1 MGCELL
7 TVTISTFCTM
17 FGPGLALRGPEGAT
31 SMHKAVDI
39 MQEYSRSSFNVFLAG
54 LVFFHV
60 SSLLLMWIGQMLFVS
75 LVTNAILGAFLV
87 LFFKNGYE

>member
-17 FGPGLALRGPEGAT
+17 FGPGLALRGPEGAK

-39 MQEYSRSSFNVFLAG
+39 MQEYSRSSFNVFLTG

-60 SSLLLMWIGQMLFVS
+60 SSLLLMWIGQTLFVS
-75 LVTNAILGAFLV
+75 LVTNAILGSFLV
-87 LFFKNGYE
+87 LFFKNGHE